1 MRKQIKEKPALT
13 LVDSP
18 HFIDSLEIIHK
29 RKGKVIDHREVTF
42 DLVTNIGKAALAGL
56 INGVVTTPFKYVAI
70 GTGTTAAN
78 VADTTLEA
86 EITTGGGA
94 RALGT
99 CTQVTTTV
107 TNDTAQIEVTYTF
120 TAGFAITESGFLDS
134 VSNGVLGGRQVFG
147 AYIVVAT
154 DEVIFRWKVKAA

>member
-13 LVDSP
+13 LGDSP
-18 HFIDSLEIIHK
+18 RFIDSLEIIHK
-29 RKGKVIDHREVTF
+29 RHGVVIDHRETTF
-42 DLVTNIGKAALAGL
+42 DLVTNVGKAALAGL

-78 VADTTLEA
+78 VADTALEA

-99 CTQVTTTV
+99 CTRVTTTV
-107 TNDTAQIEVTYTF
+107 TNDTAQIEVPYTF
-120 TAGFAITESGFLDS
+120 TASFAITESGFLDS
-134 VSNGVLGGRQVFG
+134 ASNGVLGGRQVFS
-147 AYIVVAT
+147 AYNVVAA
-154 DEVIFRWKVKAA
+154 DELTFRWKIKAA